1 MSLGVGM
8 LAASG
13 SADVVLPT
21 RSFGAMNYI
30 SSSSTTITGPSI
42 SIGTASATRRVVLA
56 LTYYSPLA
64 VPAVTI
70 GGVAAA
76 FCGSQVR
83 SSTTT
88 TMAFYIAT
96 VRTGTTAMVSFTFS
110 GNTYSIN
117 YAWWVVNDL
126 LSNTPTDFA
135 GATNATT
142 LTAKVDCLAGGVI
155 LAFYTTGYGVS
166 PSTLAWTGVTQDG
179 VSDYGSQSRMAAAG
193 KIQTTDT
200 SKYTVSCAFNYGTS
214 NLMLVMSFR

>member
-88 TMAFYIAT
+88 TMAFY
-96 VRTGTTAMVSFTFS
+96 
-110 GNTYSIN
+110 IN